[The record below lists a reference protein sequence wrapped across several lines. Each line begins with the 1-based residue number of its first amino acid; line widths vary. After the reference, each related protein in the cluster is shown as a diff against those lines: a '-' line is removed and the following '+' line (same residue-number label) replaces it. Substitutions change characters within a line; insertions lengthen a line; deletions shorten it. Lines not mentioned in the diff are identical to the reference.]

1 MCWRCWE
8 KKRTSVCGTASKTN
22 NWETKKVISKVCHL
36 NLHCLLFSLS
46 LCFFFCPNWTFM
58 NSDSFCAQVAASCWL
73 RTAFFPSTSVVHN
86 CRATNS
92 ISYLEPS
99 RHWDLYILTA
109 PAELNGYFQISSGTH
124 LIWASLQRLR
134 CSCKRLSW
142 RQERLNPDVR
152 PKSKK
157 ERSKFSFAMVKRK
170 ISWSKKSVKQKKA
183 GKLVQKGVKRRG
195 KSGDG
200 QAEGSCRQSRW
211 LESKRAEA

>member
-8 KKRTSVCGTASKTN
+8 KKRELQCVALLQRQTT
-22 NWETKKVISKVCHL
+22 ERQKKVISKVCHL

-46 LCFFFCPNWTFM
+46 LCFFFFFCPNWTFM
-58 NSDSFCAQVAASCWL
+58 NSDSFCAQVATSCWL

-109 PAELNGYFQISSGTH
+109 PAELNGYFQISSGAH

-134 CSCKRLSW
+134 RSCKRLSS
-142 RQERLNPDVR
+142 RQKRLNPDVR

-157 ERSKFSFAMVKRK
+157 ERSKFSFAMVK
-170 ISWSKKSVKQKKA
+170 SWSKKNQASRRKHANLSKKGSSVGAIVEMGSQRGHA
-183 GKLVQKGVKRRG
+183 GRA
-195 KSGDG
+195 DG
-200 QAEGSCRQSRW
+200 
-211 LESKRAEA
+211 

>member
-8 KKRTSVCGTASKTN
+8 KKERTSVRGTASKTN
-22 NWETKKVISKVCHL
+22 NWETKKKSFLKFVIWICTACCFLSPS
-36 NLHCLLFSLS
+36 FS
-46 LCFFFCPNWTFM
+46 FFCPNWTFM

-109 PAELNGYFQISSGTH
+109 PAELNWYFQISSGAH
-124 LIWASLQRLR
+124 LIWASLQRLG

-142 RQERLNPDVR
+142 REERLNPDVR
-152 PKSKK
+152 PK
-157 ERSKFSFAMVKRK
+157 
-170 ISWSKKSVKQKKA
+170 KQT
-183 GKLVQKGVKRRG
+183 
-195 KSGDG
+195 GDV
-200 QAEGSCRQSRW
+200 
-211 LESKRAEA
+211 